1 MITVEEIAQMREI
14 AQTTRAKGELIALVP
29 TMGFF
34 HEGHLS
40 LIRKARKLGDL
51 VVVSSF
57 VNPSQFGPGEDYTG
71 YPREPER
78 DRILAAENGTDILFS
93 PLVEEMYPPGYST
106 WVDVEG
112 LTEVLCG
119 RSRPGHFRRVTTVVT
134 KLFHIVQPHY
144 AIFGQKD
151 YQQAQVTKRMV
162 KDLNFD
168 LRVLVQPIVREPDGL
183 AMSSRNLYLSP
194 SQRKEAT
201 TLYRSLLQAKELVE
215 KGERDAERISA
226 VIREMLVKIPRAE
239 IDYIS
244 IVDGEN
250 LRPLARLRG
259 KVLIALAV
267 RIGKARLIDNILTSI
282 DE

>member
-1 MITVEEIAQMREI
+1 MVTIEGITQMRGVSRKAREEG
-14 AQTTRAKGELIALVP
+14 KLIALVP

-40 LIRKARKLGDL
+40 LIRKARKVGDL

-57 VNPSQFGPGEDYTG
+57 VNPSQFGPGEDYG
-71 YPREPER
+71 AYPQEPER
-78 DRILAAENGTDILFS
+78 DRTLAEENGTDVLFS
-93 PLVEEMYPPGYST
+93 PSVEEMYPQGYST
-106 WVDVEG
+106 WVEVEG

-119 RSRPGHFRRVTTVVT
+119 RSRPGHFRGVTTVVT

-151 YQQAQVTKRMV
+151 YQQAQVIKRMAD
-162 KDLNFD
+162 DLNFD
-168 LRVLVQPIVREPDGL
+168 LRVLVEPTVRELDGL
-183 AMSSRNLYLSP
+183 AMSSRNLYLTP
-194 SQRKEAT
+194 AERKDAVI
-201 TLYRSLLQAKELVE
+201 LYRSLLRAQELVQD
-215 KGERDAERISA
+215 GERDAVRISDM
-226 VIREMLVKIPRAE
+226 IRKMIADVERAE
-239 IDYIS
+239 IDYVS

-250 LRPLARLRG
+250 LRPISQLKG

-267 RIGKARLIDNILTSI
+267 KIGKARLIDNILLSV

>member
-1 MITVEEIAQMREI
+1 MITIEGITQMRGVSRKAREEG
-14 AQTTRAKGELIALVP
+14 KLIALVP

-40 LIRKARKLGDL
+40 LIRKARKVGDL

-57 VNPSQFGPGEDYTG
+57 VNPSQFGPGEGYG
-71 YPREPER
+71 AYPREPER
-78 DRILAAENGTDILFS
+78 DRTLAEENGTDVLFS
-93 PLVEEMYPPGYST
+93 PSIEEMYPQGYST
-106 WVDVEG
+106 WVEVEG

-119 RSRPGHFRRVTTVVT
+119 RSRPGHFRGVTTVVT

-151 YQQAQVTKRMV
+151 YQQAQVIKRMV
-162 KDLNFD
+162 DDLNFD
-168 LRVLVQPIVREPDGL
+168 LRILVEPTVREPDGL
-183 AMSSRNLYLSP
+183 AMSSRNLYLTP
-194 SQRKEAT
+194 AERKDT
-201 TLYRSLLQAKELVE
+201 VILYPSLLRAQELVQE
-215 KGERDAERISA
+215 GERDAGRISDM
-226 VIREMLVKIPRAE
+226 IRKIIADVERAE
-239 IDYIS
+239 IDYVS

-250 LRPLARLRG
+250 LRPISQLKG

-267 RIGKARLIDNILTSI
+267 KIGKVRLIDNILLSV

>member
-1 MITVEEIAQMREI
+1 MVTIEGITQMRGVSRKAREEG
-14 AQTTRAKGELIALVP
+14 KLIALVP

-40 LIRKARKLGDL
+40 LIRKARKVGDL

-57 VNPSQFGPGEDYTG
+57 VNPSQFGLEEDYG
-71 YPREPER
+71 AYPQEPER
-78 DRILAAENGTDILFS
+78 DRTLAEENGTDVLFS
-93 PLVEEMYPPGYST
+93 PSVEEMYPQGYST
-106 WVDVEG
+106 WVEVEG

-119 RSRPGHFRRVTTVVT
+119 RSRPGHFRGVTTVVT

-151 YQQAQVTKRMV
+151 YQQAQVIKRMAD
-162 KDLNFD
+162 DLNFD
-168 LRVLVQPIVREPDGL
+168 LRVLVEPTVREPDGL
-183 AMSSRNLYLSP
+183 AMSSRNLYLTP
-194 SQRKEAT
+194 AERKDAVI
-201 TLYRSLLQAKELVE
+201 LYRSLLRAQELVQD
-215 KGERDAERISA
+215 GERDAVRISDM
-226 VIREMLVKIPRAE
+226 IRKMIADVERAE
-239 IDYIS
+239 IDYVS

-250 LRPLARLRG
+250 LRPISQLKG

-267 RIGKARLIDNILTSI
+267 KIGKARLIDNILLSV

>member
-119 RSRPGHFRRVTTVVT
+119 RSRPGHFRGVTTVVT

>member
-1 MITVEEIAQMREI
+1 MITVEGITQMRGVSRKAREEG
-14 AQTTRAKGELIALVP
+14 KLIALVP

-40 LIRKARKLGDL
+40 LIRKARKVGDL

-57 VNPSQFGPGEDYTG
+57 VNPSQFGPGEDYRA

-78 DRILAAENGTDILFS
+78 DRTLAEENGTDVLFS
-93 PLVEEMYPPGYST
+93 PSVEEMYPQGYST
-106 WVDVEG
+106 WVEVEG

-119 RSRPGHFRRVTTVVT
+119 RSRPGHFRGVTTVVT

-151 YQQAQVTKRMV
+151 YQQAQVIKRMV
-162 KDLNFD
+162 DDLNFD
-168 LRVLVQPIVREPDGL
+168 LRVLVEPTVREPDGL
-183 AMSSRNLYLSP
+183 AMSSRNLYLTP
-194 SQRKEAT
+194 AERKDAVI
-201 TLYRSLLQAKELVE
+201 LYRLLLRAQELVQE
-215 KGERDAERISA
+215 GERDAGRISDM
-226 VIREMLVKIPRAE
+226 IRKMIADVERAE
-239 IDYIS
+239 IDYVS

-250 LRPLARLRG
+250 LRPISQLKG

-267 RIGKARLIDNILTSI
+267 KIGKVRLIDNILLSV